1 MGANKWTHK
10 RYFFI
15 SIPWENP
22 KKHPQSSEQNL
33 SLQVGSTT
41 LKKKKISRQLKVC
54 GRKVH
59 IFHRSLCCCF
69 HLSIFFS
76 RGISIF
82 PDAGNSHRPLVGRTA
97 QQCCSG
103 CQPRI
108 VVFCSHHAN
117 PYVTVLSPLQNIENI
132 CLHMTLTAI
141 MWHLQLCPRYQL
153 LYCWAARR
161 ISFFPSIMQILPPL
175 LFSHSF
181 RWMII
186 VWIHG

>member
-1 MGANKWTHK
+1 MNLQEV
-10 RYFFI
+10 FF
-15 SIPWENP
+15 SFQYHERTPEC
-22 KKHPQSSEQNL
+22 L
-33 SLQVGSTT
+33 FSLQKKICLSKTG
-41 LKKKKISRQLKVC
+41 LQHQNKKKKNNKKISGQLKGY
-54 GRKVH
+54 GRKAH

-69 HLSIFFS
+69 YLSIFFS

-82 PDAGNSHRPLVGRTA
+82 PDAGNSDRHLVAMTA
-97 QQCCSG
+97 RQCCSG

-117 PYVTVLSPLQNIENI
+117 PFVTVLSPLQNTETI

-161 ISFFPSIMQILPPL
+161 NSFFPSVMQILPPL
-175 LFSHSF
+175 LSSHLF
-181 RWMII
+181 RWMT
-186 VWIHG
+186 WTHG